1 MGKEGQYMNPFFDS
15 HKQKQST
22 VPFGN
27 GSGFDLNSVL
37 QNLARQ
43 IAPTGMTP
51 EQIVRQKIQNGEMT
65 QEQFNQLAKIADRL
79 TGGRR

>member
-1 MGKEGQYMNPFFDS
+1 MNPLFDS
-15 HKQKQST
+15 FKKNQN
-22 VPFGN
+22 V
-27 GSGFDLNSVL
+27 GSPTGFDLNNAL

-65 QEQFNQLAKIADRL
+65 QDQFNQLAKIADRL
-79 TGGRR
+79 TGRSH

>member
-1 MGKEGQYMNPFFDS
+1 MNQFFNSYKQNQQMPQY
-15 HKQKQST
+15 
-22 VPFGN
+22 
-27 GSGFDLNSVL
+27 GFDLNSAL

-51 EQIVRQKIQNGEMT
+51 EQIVRQKIQNREMS
-65 QEQFNQLAKIADRL
+65 QEQFNQFARIADKL